1 MVYKDVKVDYL
12 SRDNL
17 VNVVTSK
24 ELINITD
31 KKLDTMSKVDLLKVL
46 KKNDIKTARVN
57 VRY

>member
-31 KKLDTMSKVDLLKVL
+31 KKLDTMSKVDLLKAL